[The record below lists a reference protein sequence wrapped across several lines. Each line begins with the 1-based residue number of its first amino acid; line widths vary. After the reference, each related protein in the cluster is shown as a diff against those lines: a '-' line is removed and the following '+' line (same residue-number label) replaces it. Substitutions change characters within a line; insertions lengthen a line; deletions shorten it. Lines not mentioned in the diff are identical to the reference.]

1 MKNLREEDMFAEL
14 KGRLQEYTEDPDA
27 DTWNKIA
34 GALPSQNTFAGS
46 IIIDHI
52 AGSGIILLLLLQFLT
67 PDTARKKYDSI
78 GGQSPLITM
87 PMTASTPVEKR
98 LTKRLGIGELSSP
111 GEEPIIERRDT
122 RRGARF
128 TSTSP
133 RGNHRQSLAGTQ
145 VNTSLPAMREQP
157 LRGNYQDQQTPK
169 DYAPTLV
176 KNSIVIDSG
185 TNAHFHEPVAS
196 SNTGSCEDEDV
207 RDSTEQAQQMSRT
220 AARPKKDQAKRF
232 HASIYGS
239 ITTSFAYQNVVP
251 FGNDD
256 VTVNGLKNVS
266 IFDPTRIGVQL
277 DAGYQ
282 RQLSK
287 RVDIYMGIVYYRQHQ
302 RIGFYQSGAP
312 AVTSVGDLNFTV
324 HPSDQA
330 REVNYFMQNIG
341 AAAGFFYLI
350 RDGKLQHKA
359 GAGLQYQVG
368 LETGDQTYNN
378 SASTYLNYQLAY
390 RLQLQLSENKAF
402 FVQPSFNHVLHA
414 DEVLHAPFA
423 IKSYRAGIG
432 FGVLWKL

>member
-14 KGRLQEYTEDPDA
+14 KGRLREYTEDPDT

-34 GALPSQNTFAGS
+34 GALPSQNTFVGG
-46 IIIDHI
+46 IIVDHVV
-52 AGSGIILLLLLQFLT
+52 GSGIILLLLIQFLIT
-67 PDTARKKYDSI
+67 DPAAKRYDSI
-78 GGQSPLITM
+78 GGQSLSTR
-87 PMTASTPVEKR
+87 STPLEKR
-98 LTKRLGIGELSSP
+98 LTRSQGIGELSLP
-111 GEEPIIERRDT
+111 VKEPVMERRDT

-128 TSTSP
+128 TSSSP
-133 RGNHRQSLAGTQ
+133 IKNRQQSLARAQ
-145 VNTSLPAMREQP
+145 NNTSLPATQEQP
-157 LRGNYQDQQTPK
+157 LPVDHQHQQTRN
-169 DYAPTLV
+169 DYMPNLTV
-176 KNSIVIDSG
+176 MKNSIVIDSG